1 MGYSPWGCKE
11 WDVAEQLKTH
21 IENDHLCLG
30 EGGQKWEGPEGGDV
44 CVCVCVCVCK
54 TEEVLNTFVK
64 EEL

>member
-21 IENDHLCLG
+21 TESDHFCLG
-30 EGGQKWEGPEGGDV
+30 EGGQNGRALKVET

-54 TEEVLNTFVK
+54 MEEVLNMFVK

>member
-1 MGYSPWGCKE
+1 MYSPWGCKE

-21 IENDHLCLG
+21 TESDHLCLG

-44 CVCVCVCVCK
+44 CVCK
-54 TEEVLNTFVK
+54 MEEVLNMFVK